1 MPRRRCRDEYLRQSL
16 RCMSNPTS
24 PVPLQVPKRRPR
36 RGCSGRHLLRAYLR
50 VTYVTPEV
58 SAYCAPRLRSNSLPL
73 DETTLPVGL
82 ASRPEVEVVRR
93 CASVTSVDRRE
104 VVAGTL
110 SAWLPRSPER
120 FSTRLSRSTLLV
132 DSSDSPLAWLT
143 LPPASA
149 TADWGK
155 LRVEVEG

>member
-1 MPRRRCRDEYLRQSL
+1 
-16 RCMSNPTS
+16 MSNPTS

-110 SAWLPRSPER
+110 LRGFLALPSGSRQG
-120 FSTRLSRSTLLV
+120 FLGLHFLSILLTLL
-132 DSSDSPLAWLT
+132 LL
-143 LPPASA
+143 
-149 TADWGK
+149 G
-155 LRVEVEG
+155 